1 MRFSTNNISMKLNG
15 GPLKQGRF
23 KGYALMK
30 KVARGAL
37 PTDACWNGSHCSD
50 PLKAH
55 QTTIFSWKG
64 FRMNPSNLSKLV
76 C

>member
-1 MRFSTNNISMKLNG
+1 MKLNG

-37 PTDACWNGSHCSD
+37 PTDACWNGTLPTTGVSKGG
-50 PLKAH
+50 PLK
-55 QTTIFSWKG
+55 IVS
-64 FRMNPSNLSKLV
+64 
-76 C
+76 